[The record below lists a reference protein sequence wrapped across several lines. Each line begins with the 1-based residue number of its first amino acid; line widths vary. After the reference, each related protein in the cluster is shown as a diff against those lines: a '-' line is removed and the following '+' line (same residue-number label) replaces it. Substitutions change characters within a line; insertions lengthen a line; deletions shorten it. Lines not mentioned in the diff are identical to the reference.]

1 MVLIQSMKILSKNIF
16 DVIFYAVMS
25 LVALSLFLTSFIQG
39 FILQVIDGN
48 LIGAFWHY
56 FGSLL
61 ALITASFIFMRAK
74 RVITILSRSDFI
86 EQFLRN

>member
-39 FILQVIDGN
+39 FILQVVYGN

>member
-1 MVLIQSMKILSKNIF
+1 MKILSKNIF
-16 DVIFYAVMS
+16 DVAFYSAMS
-25 LVALSLFLTSFIQG
+25 LIALSLFLTSFIQG
-39 FILQVIDGN
+39 FILQVIYGN
-48 LIGAFWHY
+48 LAGAFWHY

-61 ALITASFIFMRAK
+61 ALITASFVFMRAK

>member
-1 MVLIQSMKILSKNIF
+1 MKLLSKNLF
-16 DVIFYAVMS
+16 DVAFYSAMS
-25 LVALSLFLTSFIQG
+25 LIALSLFLTSFIQG
-39 FILQVIDGN
+39 FVLQVVYTDLG
-48 LIGAFWHY
+48 GAFWHY

-61 ALITASFIFMRAK
+61 ALITASFVFMRAK

>member
-1 MVLIQSMKILSKNIF
+1 MKILSKNLF
-16 DVIFYAVMS
+16 DVFFYVVMS

-39 FILQVIDGN
+39 FILQVVFGN
-48 LIGAFWHY
+48 LVGAFWHY

-61 ALITASFIFMRAK
+61 ALITASFVFMRAK
-74 RVITILSRSDFI
+74 RVVTILSRSDFI